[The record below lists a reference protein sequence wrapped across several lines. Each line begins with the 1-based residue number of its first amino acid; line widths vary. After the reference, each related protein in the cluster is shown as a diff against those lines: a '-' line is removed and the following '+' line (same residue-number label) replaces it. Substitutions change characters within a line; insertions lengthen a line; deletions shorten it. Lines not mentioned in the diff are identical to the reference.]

1 MPAFQPGIHF
11 SFFITQFMF
20 DTFIKRPVLSLVISL
35 IIVLLGLLALFTL
48 PVTQFPDIVPPSVT
62 VTAKYTGANAEVCAK
77 AVATPLERAINGVPG
92 MTYMSSVSSNN
103 GITLIQVFF
112 NVGTDPDQ
120 AAVNVQ
126 NRVAT
131 IIDELPEEVIK
142 AGVTTEKEVNSMLLY
157 LNVMS
162 EDSTL
167 NEQFI
172 YNFADINV
180 LQELKRI
187 DGVGFAEI
195 MGAKEYAMR
204 VWLKPDRMLAYNLS
218 ADEVIAG
225 IRKQNIEAAPG
236 KTGEAADND
245 PQVLQYV
252 LRYTGKFYD
261 PVQYE
266 NIILRAN
273 PDGSVLMLKDVADVS
288 FGALSY
294 GMVSKT
300 DGKPSASI
308 MLKQRPGSNAQEVIA
323 NVKKRMAELKTS
335 SFPPGMS
342 YNFNYD
348 VSRFLDASIHEV
360 LRTLVEAFI
369 LVFIVVYLFLQDFR
383 STLIPALAV
392 PVALIGT
399 LCFMQMMGFS
409 INLLTLFALVLAIGI
424 VVDNAIVVV
433 EAVHVKMQET
443 HLPALPATLAAM
455 KEISGA
461 IVAITLVMSAVFIPV
476 AFLSGPVGVFY
487 RQFSLTLAIAIVIS
501 GINAVTLTPALCAL
515 MLRHHNDAGRPR
527 NMLQRFFD
535 KFNYGYNKTERSYSK
550 LVGYIAGRKMIT
562 FVLMLVFFAATWGV
576 STILPGGFIP
586 SEDQGMIYVNVT
598 TPAGA
603 TVART
608 EAVLDQVQQVAARL
622 PEGES
627 VSTLA
632 GFSLVND
639 VAGAS
644 YGMGMINLKPW
655 EARKRSVKEIIA
667 ALEKDT
673 RNIAD
678 ASIEFFPPPT
688 VPGFGNSSGFELR
701 ILDRSGSGDLRQTSD
716 VTNNFIAE
724 LKKRPEIGSAFTS
737 FDPDFPQY
745 MIHVDQAM
753 AAKKGVSVENAM
765 STLQTLLG
773 SFYASNFIR
782 FGQMY
787 KVMVQA
793 SPRYRTKP
801 EDVMHL
807 YVKNDAGEM
816 VPFSNFIRME
826 RVYGPEQLTR
836 YNMYTAAMINGD
848 AASGFSSG
856 DAIKAIEEVA
866 EKSLPRGFAFEWSGM
881 TREQILSGNQAVYVF
896 ALCLLFVYLLLA
908 AQYES
913 FLLPLPVILSLPAG
927 IFGAFLTLKL
937 AGLENNIYAQV
948 ALVMLIGLLGK
959 NAILIVEFAIL
970 RNKQGLSVLEAAKE
984 GAVSRLRP
992 ILMTSFAF
1000 IAGLIP
1006 LCIASGAGAMGN
1018 RSIGTAAAGGM
1029 LIGTVFGVLIIPG
1042 LYVLF
1047 ASIGKKKTKKNA
1059 PKQVAGAMTVLL
1071 IAGTLTAGLSGCYTP
1086 SKVVFPETPATPA
1099 AFSNPVADSNR
1110 VATTDTSAAVK
1121 DSSSIAT
1128 MTYRQFFTDPL
1139 LQQLLDTAMR
1149 HNTDMLIATQRM
1161 ETARAQLM
1169 AARRAWLPEV
1179 NAVVSAGIDRW
1190 GDYTLNGVGNYD
1202 TNLSPNIDDKQ
1213 KIPGPTP
1220 DYFAGLRSSWEI
1232 DLWGKIRSRK
1242 KAALLRFL
1250 SSEQGRQ
1257 LVTTQLVSQVAG
1269 MYYQLMAL
1277 DYEQQVIQRNIVLQ
1291 ETALATVQIQL
1302 EAGRATL
1309 LAVQQF
1315 NAQLLNTRSLSL
1327 GLRQQTLEL
1336 ENQLNALLGRF
1347 PQTIKRDSSL
1357 LNTPLPQMAKTGV
1370 PSAMLARRP
1379 DVQQA
1384 ALELEAAKADI
1395 KAAKASFLPSLN
1407 ITPYAGFNAFNA
1419 AQLFT
1424 TPASL
1429 AYGVLGGLS
1438 APILNRQQL
1447 RTQYNVTT
1455 AAGMSAFYQY
1465 RQSVIN
1471 GYLEVSTALGRLQNG
1486 QEAYQLKA
1494 AEVQMLKDGV
1504 STANDLYTT
1513 GYANYLEVITAQKS
1527 VLEAEL
1533 ALAGSKKDLLLGTIT
1548 LYRALGGGKQ

>member
-1 MPAFQPGIHF
+1 
-11 SFFITQFMF
+11 MF

-35 IIVLLGLLALFTL
+35 IIVLLGLLALFSL

-92 MTYMSSVSSNN
+92 MTYMSSVSSNT
-103 GITLIQVFF
+103 GVTLISVSFA
-112 NVGTDPDQ
+112 VGTDPDQ

-131 IIDELPEEVIK
+131 ILDELPEEVIK
-142 AGVTTEKEVNSMLLY
+142 AGVSTEKEVNSMLLY
-157 LNVMS
+157 LNIMS

-167 NEQFI
+167 NEKFI

-204 VWLKPDRMLAYNLS
+204 VWLKPDRMLAYSVS
-218 ADEVIAG
+218 ADEVVEA

-245 PQVLQYV
+245 PQVLQYI
-252 LRYTGKFYD
+252 LRYTGKFFT
-261 PVQYE
+261 PEQYK
-266 NIILRAN
+266 NIIIRAN
-273 PDGSVLMLKDVADVS
+273 ADGSVLQLKEVADVE
-288 FGALSY
+288 FGSLSY

-308 MLKQRPGSNAQEVIA
+308 MLKQRPGSNAQDVIA
-323 NVKKRMAELKTS
+323 NVKSRMAELKET
-335 SFPPGMS
+335 SFPPGMT

-360 LRTLVEAFI
+360 LRTLVEAFL
-369 LVFIVVYLFLQDFR
+369 LVFIVVFLFIQDFR

-399 LCFMQMMGFS
+399 LAFMQILGFS

-433 EAVHVKMQET
+433 EAVHVKMHDQ
-443 HLPALPATLAAM
+443 HMAPMQATLAAM
-455 KEISGA
+455 REISGA
-461 IVAITLVMSAVFIPV
+461 LVAITLVMSAVFIPV

-487 RQFSLTLAIAIVIS
+487 RQFSLTMAIAIVIS
-501 GINAVTLTPALCAL
+501 GINAVTLTPALCAI
-515 MLRHHNDAGRPR
+515 MLKNHHAAGKPR
-527 NMLQRFFD
+527 TWLQKFFD
-535 KFNYGYNKTERSYSK
+535 KFNYRYNKTEKKYQH
-550 LVGYIAGRKMIT
+550 LVGYIAGRRMIT
-562 FVLMLVFFAATWGV
+562 IGMLALFFIATWGI
-576 STILPGGFIP
+576 SAILPGGFIP
-586 SEDQGMIYVNVT
+586 AEDQGMIYVNVT

-603 TVART
+603 TVSRT
-608 EAVLDQVQQVAARL
+608 EAVLDEVQKVAANL
-622 PEGES
+622 EETES

-632 GFSLVND
+632 GYSLVSE

-644 YGMGMINLKPW
+644 YGMGMVNLKPW
-655 EARKRSVKEIIA
+655 EERNRSVKEIIA
-667 ALEKDT
+667 QLEKNT
-673 RNIAD
+673 RHIND
-678 ASIEFFPPPT
+678 ARIEFFPPPT

-701 ILDRSGSGDLRQTSD
+701 VLDKSGSGDLRQTAD
-716 VTNNFIAE
+716 VTTAFINA
-724 LKKRPEIGSAFTS
+724 LKERKEIGSAFTS

-753 AAKKGVSVENAM
+753 AAKKGVSIDNAM

-773 SFYASNFIR
+773 SYYASNFIR

-801 EDVMHL
+801 EDILHL
-807 YVKNDAGEM
+807 YVKNDKGEM
-816 VPFSNFIRME
+816 VPYSNFISLE
-826 RVYGPEQLTR
+826 RVFGPEQLTR
-836 YNMYTAAMINGD
+836 YNMYTAAMVNGD
-848 AASGFSSG
+848 AAPGYSSG

-866 EKSLPRGFAFEWSGM
+866 KQKLPRGFSYEWSGM
-881 TREQILSGNQAVYVF
+881 TREQILSGNQAVYIF
-896 ALCLLFVYLLLA
+896 AIVLLFVYLLLA

-948 ALVMLIGLLGK
+948 ALVMLVGLLGK

-970 RNKQGLSVLEAAKE
+970 KHKHGASILESAKE

-1006 LCIASGAGAMGN
+1006 LCIANGAGAMGN

-1029 LIGTVFGVLIIPG
+1029 LIGTIFGVVVIPG

-1047 ASIGKKKTKKNA
+1047 AGIAEKRRKPHVVKA
-1059 PKQVAGAMTVLL
+1059 HHVVTVLVL
-1071 IAGTLTAGLSGCYTP
+1071 GVLMSSCYTP
-1086 SKVVFPETPATPA
+1086 KAVEYPEVPAVPA
-1099 AFSNPVADSNR
+1099 MAEVKSVPGGDSVPGVAVTNASNEAKDST
-1110 VATTDTSAAVK
+1110 ATTPL
-1121 DSSSIAT
+1121 
-1128 MTYRQFFTDPL
+1128 TYQKFFADPYL
-1139 LQQLLDTAMR
+1139 RQLLDTALYN
-1149 HNTDMLIATQRM
+1149 NTDIQLALQRVEM
-1161 ETARAQLM
+1161 TKAQLLV
-1169 AARRAWLPEV
+1169 ASKAWLPAV
-1179 NAVVSAGIDRW
+1179 NAAIDAGVERY
-1190 GDYTLNGVGNYD
+1190 GDYTMNGVGNYD
-1202 TNLSPNIDDKQ
+1202 TNLSQNIDNNQ
-1213 KIPGPTP
+1213 KIPNPTP
-1220 DYFAGLRSSWEI
+1220 NYFIGLKSAWEI
-1232 DLWGKIRSRK
+1232 DLWGKLKNAK
-1242 KAALLRFL
+1242 KAAQQRMLA
-1250 SSEQGRQ
+1250 SEQGRR
-1257 LVTTQLVSQVAG
+1257 LVTMQLIANVAG
-1269 MYYQLMAL
+1269 MYYQLLAL
-1277 DYEQQVIQRNIVLQ
+1277 DNERTVLQRNIVLQ
-1291 ETALATVQIQL
+1291 ESALATVRIQQ

-1315 NAQLLNTRSLSL
+1315 HAQLLNTQSLMM
-1327 GLRQQTLEL
+1327 GIQQQTIRL

-1347 PQTIKRDSSL
+1347 PQAIPRDTSL
-1357 LNTPLPQMAKTGV
+1357 LTAPLPPYASEGMPATWL
-1370 PSAMLARRP
+1370 SHRP
-1379 DVQQA
+1379 DIQQA
-1384 ALELEAAKADI
+1384 ALELGAAKADVA
-1395 KAAKASFLPSLN
+1395 AAKAAFLPSLN
-1407 ITPYAGFNAFNA
+1407 INPYVGFNSFRANLLFNTGSVAYGLLGGVTAPIFNKKQLA
-1419 AQLFT
+1419 AQ
-1424 TPASL
+1424 
-1429 AYGVLGGLS
+1429 YQVNS
-1438 APILNRQQL
+1438 A
-1447 RTQYNVTT
+1447 T
-1455 AAGMSAFYQY
+1455 ALSAFYNY
-1465 RQSVIN
+1465 RQRVID
-1471 GYLEVSTALGRLQNG
+1471 GYQEVMTALSQLHNG
-1486 QEAYQLKA
+1486 QEAFRLKV
-1494 AEVQMLKDGV
+1494 AEVTMLKDGV
-1504 STANDLYTT
+1504 STANDLYMT

-1533 ALAGSKKDLLLGTIT
+1533 ALANTRKELFLGTIE
-1548 LYRALGGGKQ
+1548 LYRALGGM